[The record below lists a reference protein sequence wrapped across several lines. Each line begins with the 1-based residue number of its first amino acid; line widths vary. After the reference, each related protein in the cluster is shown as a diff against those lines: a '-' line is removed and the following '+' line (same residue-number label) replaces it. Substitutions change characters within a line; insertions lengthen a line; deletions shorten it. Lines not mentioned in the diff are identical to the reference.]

1 MQSFETLGLKPEIL
15 RAIKEKNY
23 DMPMPIQ
30 AKTIPATLEGRDLV
44 GCAQT
49 GTGKTAAFM
58 LPILHQ
64 LTKQARPQVVVVAPT
79 RELAIQI
86 GDNVRE
92 YGKYLPFTSALIYG
106 GVNIEP
112 QIKALRKGVDILVAT
127 PGRLLDHM
135 RRRNVSLKSVRHLVL
150 DEADRML
157 DMGFI
162 RDLQQI
168 MSDMPKQRQTL
179 LFSATMPPEIQRLAK
194 RFMTNAL
201 EINISPPTAVAEG
214 ITHRIYPVP
223 HSLKKQLLVDLL
235 RDEPVDSALVFT
247 RTRRGADNLARYLE
261 RKNIS
266 VTRLH
271 SDRTQGQ
278 RQQALNGFRSGKF
291 KILVATDIA
300 ARGLDIPQVS
310 HVVNYNLPECVDDYV
325 HRAGRTARAE
335 GTGFAFCL
343 MAPEEIDLY
352 NDLETKLG
360 REMLTWVSHPG
371 FDYTNEEKT
380 TSPSEYRQQNARRGG
395 GPSRGRRSGATSARS
410 STSKP
415 SRLSIRSDSGRK
427 EEPVATE
434 SSTARYGRI
443 RRVAGSR

>member
-23 DMPMPIQ
+23 DKPMPIQ

-92 YGKYLPFTSALIYG
+92 YGKYLPFTSTLIYG

-235 RDEPVDSALVFT
+235 RDEPVDSALIFT

-261 RKNIS
+261 SKNIS

-360 REMLTWVSHPG
+360 RELLTWVSHPG
-371 FDYTNEEKT
+371 FDYTKEPKM
-380 TSPSEYRQQNARRGG
+380 TSPSEYRQQHARRG
-395 GPSRGRRSGATSARS
+395 GPSRGRRSGASSARS
-410 STSKP
+410 SKP
-415 SRLSIRSDSGRK
+415 SQLSIRSDSGRK
-427 EEPVATE
+427 EEQAVTE

>member
-23 DMPMPIQ
+23 DKPMPIQ

-92 YGKYLPFTSALIYG
+92 YGKYLPFTSTLIYG

-235 RDEPVDSALVFT
+235 RDEPVDSALIFT

-261 RKNIS
+261 QKNIS

-360 REMLTWVSHPG
+360 RELLTWVSHPG
-371 FDYTNEEKT
+371 FDYTKEPKM
-380 TSPSEYRQQNARRGG
+380 TSPSEYRQQHARRG
-395 GPSRGRRSGATSARS
+395 GPSRGRRSGASSARS
-410 STSKP
+410 SKP

-427 EEPVATE
+427 EEQAVTE

>member
-23 DMPMPIQ
+23 DKPMPIQ

-360 REMLTWVSHPG
+360 RELLTWVSHPG
-371 FDYTNEEKT
+371 FDYTKEPKM
-380 TSPSEYRQQNARRGG
+380 TSPSEYRQQHARRG
-395 GPSRGRRSGATSARS
+395 GPSRGRRSGASSARS
-410 STSKP
+410 SKP

-427 EEPVATE
+427 EEQAVTE